1 MSKIKILSDQ
11 LTNKIAAGEVVQ
23 RPASL
28 VKELVENS
36 LDAGAGEITV
46 VVKNGGKSLCQ
57 VIDNGEG
64 MSKDDLLLA
73 FERYATSKIATTED
87 LMAIRTLGF
96 RGEALASIAAVA
108 IVNAVST
115 EKGAENGYELRI
127 EGGSFREIKP
137 VAATP
142 GTNITVKNLFYN
154 VPARRKFL
162 KSRDVEFRHIVDII
176 RKFSMIH
183 PQVQFTLIHN
193 DREVFRLRPES
204 LVDRIVNLYSGEY
217 RDNLIRIDETRAG
230 MTLSGYIGNLN
241 LVRARRGDQYLFV
254 NNRFVSD
261 RLMNYAISTAY
272 SNLVSRGEY
281 PFYCLHL
288 QLDPAAVDVNVHPTK
303 MEVKF
308 REQNSVYRF
317 LEDSVKSGL
326 KEVMNVIPDLAR
338 FAPEHYYAPLPVSRP
353 DQTDKTVPVSEGEET
368 EGQKPLSDGDILPRP
383 ETRPERQTE
392 MPLHFSQRKPAGQW
406 TERARRFVEQ
416 GLPESEAEYHPDVP
430 LYQLHNKYIITQ
442 VKSGLVIIDQHVAH
456 ERILYDNAIKA
467 MSERPWKGQQLLFP
481 QIVELSVTDFSLLL
495 EVLPFLEKI
504 GFSLREF
511 GKNTVALEAVPAGM
525 TWGYE
530 STIIKEIL
538 DHYQEFGTKDTSIQS
553 KVAASYSCKA
563 AIKSGDKLTQE
574 EMRNLVDN
582 LFATQNPYF
591 CPHGRPIIVNLTLK
605 ELDKRFER
613 I

>member
-28 VKELVENS
+28 IKELVENS
-36 LDAGAGEITV
+36 LDAGATDITI

-57 VIDNGEG
+57 VIDNGDG

-96 RGEALASIAAVA
+96 RGEALASIAAIA
-108 IVNAVST
+108 IVNAISI
-115 EKGAENGYELRI
+115 EKGADSGYELRI
-127 EGGSFREIKP
+127 EGGSFRNIKP
-137 VAATP
+137 VAATQ
-142 GTNITVKNLFYN
+142 GTNISVKNLFFN

-162 KSRDVEFRHIVDII
+162 KSRDVEFRHIIDII

-183 PQVQFTLIHN
+183 PLVQFTLIHN
-193 DREVFRLRPES
+193 DKEVLRLRSEE
-204 LVDRIVNLYSGEY
+204 LLERIVHLYSGEY
-217 RDNLIRIDETRAG
+217 RGNLIRIEEKQTD
-230 MTLSGYIGNLN
+230 MTLTGYIGNLN

-254 NNRFVSD
+254 NNRFIND
-261 RLMNYAISTAY
+261 RLMSYAIGKAY
-272 SNLVSRGEY
+272 SNVISRGEF

-288 QLDPAAVDVNVHPTK
+288 ELDPAAVDVNVHPTK

-317 LEDSVKSGL
+317 LEDSVRDGL
-326 KEVMNVIPDLAR
+326 REILNVIPDLSR
-338 FAPEHYYAPLPVSRP
+338 FVPEHYYSSLPENRQDKGSSVIGVETGSQKPQSEPADNMQSFRKSP
-353 DQTDKTVPVSEGEET
+353 ESQTD
-368 EGQKPLSDGDILPRP
+368 LS
-383 ETRPERQTE
+383 
-392 MPLHFSQRKPAGQW
+392 LHFSRRKASEQW

-416 GLPESEAEYHPDVP
+416 GLPEAQMDYRPDVP

-456 ERILYDNAIKA
+456 ERILYDNAIRA
-467 MSERPWKGQQLLFP
+467 MSEQPWRGQQLLFP
-481 QIVELSVTDFSLLL
+481 QVIELSVTDFSLLL
-495 EVLPFLEKI
+495 EVLPFLEKV
-504 GFSLREF
+504 GFSIREF
-511 GKNTVALEAVPAGM
+511 GKNTIALEAVPAGM
-525 TWGYE
+525 TWGNE
-530 STIIKEIL
+530 STIVKEIL

-563 AIKSGDKLTQE
+563 AIKSGDKLSQE

-582 LFATQNPYF
+582 LFATKDPYF

-613 I
+613 V